1 MNSNIKIFNYVSG
14 VLKLWLV
21 QLILLTQKDIL
32 IAGLVEDLR
41 D

>member
-1 MNSNIKIFNYVSG
+1 MNLNIKIFNYVSG

-21 QLILLTQKDIL
+21 QLIQLTQKDIL